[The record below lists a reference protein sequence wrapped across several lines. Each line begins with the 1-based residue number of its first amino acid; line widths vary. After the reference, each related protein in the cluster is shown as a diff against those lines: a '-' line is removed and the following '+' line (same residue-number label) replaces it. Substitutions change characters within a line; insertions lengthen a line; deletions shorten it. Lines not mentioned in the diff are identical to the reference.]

1 VKSEVDVLTVKLV
14 SRLVL
19 RLFFFYRASIM
30 IPILRN
36 LHHTIILIKEHAER
50 SLETC
55 KHKSC
60 FRFGGAVGEEML

>member
-1 VKSEVDVLTVKLV
+1 VKSEVDEVTVKHV

-19 RLFFFYRASIM
+19 RFFRVSIT
-30 IPILRN
+30 IPIPRN
-36 LHHTIILIKEHAER
+36 HLHHTIILIKEYTER

-60 FRFGGAVGEEML
+60 FQFGGAVG

>member
-1 VKSEVDVLTVKLV
+1 VKYEVAEVAVIHV

-19 RLFFFYRASIM
+19 RFFLVSIM

-36 LHHTIILIKEHAER
+36 HLHHTIILIKGHAER

-60 FRFGGAVGEEML
+60 FGFGGAVGEEML